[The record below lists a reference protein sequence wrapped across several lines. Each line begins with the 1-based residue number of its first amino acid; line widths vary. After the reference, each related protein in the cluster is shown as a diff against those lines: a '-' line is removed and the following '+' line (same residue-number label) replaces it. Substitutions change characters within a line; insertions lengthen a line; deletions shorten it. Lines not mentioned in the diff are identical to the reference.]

1 MKRGAAV
8 ATAALALLLQA
19 PGALAGGDAR
29 ADVVLVD
36 RAAARWSTPETGGPP
51 RPRFVTARQLAAL
64 ARIEAVLEGES
75 EPSDRFV
82 RVALERRIA
91 EDMLSALLLRRGPE
105 PVTIPALAEEAR
117 LELCAR
123 VGGCEALATLL
134 AKERLTVADMAPIFV
149 ARARSLEYVE
159 RALTPIM
166 RPSEEELR
174 EAFRTAQHPFRDK
187 RFEEVRGELSR
198 WLVHERLRVA
208 ETEYFQNARGRVRLV
223 GLAPAPATP

>member
-8 ATAALALLLQA
+8 ATAALALTL
-19 PGALAGGDAR
+19 GALLGGDAL
-29 ADVVLVD
+29 ADAVLVD

-75 EPSDRFV
+75 EPSERFV

-123 VGGCEALATLL
+123 VGGCDALSALL
-134 AKERLTVADMAPIFV
+134 AKERLTVADLAPIFV

-174 EAFRTAQHPFRDK
+174 EAFRTAQHPFREK
-187 RFEEVRGELSR
+187 RFEEVKGELAR

-223 GLAPAPATP
+223 GLASHATAAR

>member
-1 MKRGAAV
+1 
-8 ATAALALLLQA
+8 
-19 PGALAGGDAR
+19 
-29 ADVVLVD
+29 D

-75 EPSDRFV
+75 EPSERFV

-123 VGGCEALATLL
+123 VGGCDALSALL
-134 AKERLTVADMAPIFV
+134 AKERLTVADLAPIFV

-174 EAFRTAQHPFRDK
+174 EAFRTAQHPFREK
-187 RFEEVRGELSR
+187 RFEEVKGELAR

-223 GLAPAPATP
+223 GLASHATAAR

>member
-8 ATAALALLLQA
+8 ATAALALTL
-19 PGALAGGDAR
+19 GALLGGDAR
-29 ADVVLVD
+29 ADAVLVD

-75 EPSDRFV
+75 EPSERFV

-123 VGGCEALATLL
+123 VGGCDALSALL
-134 AKERLTVADMAPIFV
+134 AKERLTVADLAPIFV

-174 EAFRTAQHPFRDK
+174 EAFRTAQHPFREK
-187 RFEEVRGELSR
+187 RFEEVKGELAR

-223 GLAPAPATP
+223 GLASHATAAR